1 MSRSLVM
8 GTGANATRRPIDKPA
23 PTVHFGER
31 LNKVVWVDEPDNEV
45 SPRPE

>member
-1 MSRSLVM
+1 M
-8 GTGANATRRPIDKPA
+8 GTGRNATRRTIDEPA

-31 LNKVVWVDEPDNEV
+31 LNKVEWVDDPDNDE

>member
-1 MSRSLVM
+1 MGRSLVM
-8 GTGANATRRPIDKPA
+8 GTGANATRRPIDEPA

-31 LNKVVWVDEPDNEV
+31 LNKAVWLDEPEQRE

>member
-1 MSRSLVM
+1 M

-31 LNKVVWVDEPDNEV
+31 LNKGRVG
-45 SPRPE
+45 R